1 MPYSIPPIC
10 MPKIDNITV
19 KLISA
24 SNIQTNDVTGASDQ
38 IARATARWGEALAT
52 NKSTQSVPST
62 QVGTAY
68 NNLKVLSNAR
78 LSNITVQEIDAVN
91 MQSNKVLLA
100 NTQKAISQTLGYDPA
115 KNWSSQYASNGQ
127 TGSAYN
133 NLNILA

>member
-1 MPYSIPPIC
+1 

-38 IARATARWGEALAT
+38 LARATAQWGQALAA
-52 NKSTQSVPST
+52 NKSCQSVPST

-68 NNLKVLSNAR
+68 NNLKVVSNACT
-78 LSNITVQEIDAVN
+78 SNITVQQIDAVN

-115 KNWSSQYASNGQ
+115 KNCSSQYASNGQ